1 METPNFWRT
10 SSMVVSRCRL
20 SSTTFN
26 LNSAVYCLRFFSMGS
41 NTFHFSPFPCSSVHY
56 TRYWTQYPPIQQRTY
71 NNKGLV
77 IGLFIMGF
85 FLKLF
90 GFLTLVIGI
99 GFVFLFMGAVVDV
112 IAFILLCLLERTFRS
127 LIDSF
132 SENW

>member
-1 METPNFWRT
+1 MYNPQQQP
-10 SSMVVSRCRL
+10 
-20 SSTTFN
+20 
-26 LNSAVYCLRFFSMGS
+26 YQQQPFSY
-41 NTFHFSPFPCSSVHY
+41 PPPQ
-56 TRYWTQYPPIQQRTY
+56 QYPPIQQRTY

-112 IAFILLCLLERTFRS
+112 IAFILLCLL
-127 LIDSF
+127 
-132 SENW
+132 